1 MLFDQNMIIDAT
13 TRGSIARFV
22 NHSCQPNCRME
33 KWTVEGRP
41 RMALFA
47 GDRAIVTGEE
57 LTYDYNFD
65 PYSLKNVQECRC
77 GEPGCRGVLGPK
89 EKKQPKNKD
98 ETANEGIVKGVK
110 RKVAEVLDEAK
121 DRVTKKRKAEPT
133 AAVYDEVNSSPKA
146 SPRRISSKIVKKTIR
161 RTSTPIKATSA
172 VQRSGSKLGR
182 MLSKAKDRA
191 SSAKA
196 RTQMAKERASGRR
209 VVSTESATAALIERD
224 IEKEN
229 VGVKKSGSVKAK
241 AETFSKNVVK
251 TVRGGQGG
259 KTRSMR
265 LLEQQEMEVDSED

>member
-1 MLFDQNMIIDAT
+1 MIIDAT

-47 GDRAIVTGEE
+47 GDRAIMTGEE

-98 ETANEGIVKGVK
+98 ETSNEGIVKGVK
-110 RKVAEVLDEAK
+110 RKVAEVLDDAK
-121 DRVTKKRKAEPT
+121 ERVTKKRKAEPS
-133 AAVYDEVNSSPKA
+133 AVVYDDVESSPKV
-146 SPRRISSKIVKKTIR
+146 SPRRASSKVVKKTIR
-161 RTSTPIKATSA
+161 RTSTPIKATSG

-182 MLSKAKDRA
+182 MLSNAKDKA
-191 SSAKA
+191 SSAKSRA
-196 RTQMAKERASGRR
+196 QLAKERASGRR
-209 VVSTESATAALIERD
+209 VVSSNSATAALIEKEV
-224 IEKEN
+224 EKEN
-229 VGVKKSGSVKAK
+229 VGVGRSASVKAK
-241 AETFSKNVVK
+241 AATFRKNVVR

-265 LLEQQEMEVDSED
+265 LLEQEETGVEGED